1 MLGSSM
7 FYIHS
12 RPNSVSPMDTGVHIL
27 LRICSDVEH
36 HQKDSKVQLN
46 KLLSYAI
53 ECFHQGR

>member
-1 MLGSSM
+1 MLGSAM

-27 LRICSDVEH
+27 LRICSDVD
-36 HQKDSKVQLN
+36 HQRDSKVQLN